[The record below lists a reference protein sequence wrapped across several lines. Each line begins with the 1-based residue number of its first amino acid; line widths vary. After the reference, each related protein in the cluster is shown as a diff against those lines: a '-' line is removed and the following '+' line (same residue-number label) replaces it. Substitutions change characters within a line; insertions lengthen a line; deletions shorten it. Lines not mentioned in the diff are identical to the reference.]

1 MSLDIENLSVLYK
14 ENSHAIQALE
24 EVNLE
29 LGSGTCLSVI
39 GESGSGKTTLALACL
54 GLLPKNAVIEGKVRF
69 HGRPVDYNDEGLL
82 NELRWASISMV
93 FQNGAANLNPVHRI
107 VDQVAEPLIQRR
119 NIDHAEAISS
129 AARILGEFG
138 LSPNEYGRFPQQLSG
153 GQIQRALLAMALIM
167 DPDVLI
173 LDEPT
178 CGLDALT
185 KSIVAN
191 TIRETKHQGK
201 AVLLITHD
209 LEFAEHNSD
218 VVAMLYL
225 GQIMETLPSKD
236 LFHAPMH
243 PYTMAMVR
251 SYPAMNTAKDL
262 GGIRGDAF
270 YRTMHQHGHK
280 KGAAYRHTH
289 IQLPGYEHESGHA
302 PSTGCIF
309 QNRCTQVIDAC
320 RLEPVALEAIG
331 EHEVRCVRHGIV
343 DILSLKEVEK
353 KYGDIVA
360 LKPTNLN
367 IKAGEVFSLVG
378 ETGSGKTTLAM
389 VAAGALKPEG
399 GKRIFKGKDMDGWI
413 RKDYES
419 FSRETGVVFQNPVEA
434 ISHRFTVF
442 EAVAE
447 PLRIHGLLNSK
458 HEVEKRVKEA
468 LGYVHLSTDSAFLG
482 RYPHEL
488 NMGALQRIS
497 IARALIMKPSLLIA
511 DEPTSSLD
519 PSVQAKVI
527 KLLLE
532 LQIEMGLS
540 MLFVTHDIGLAR
552 KISDRIGVMLRG
564 RLVEIGAA
572 SLIIERPA
580 HPYTKL
586 LIDSVSGSLPEMP
599 KSDSGAASNS
609 GCPFTE
615 RCTRV
620 KDICK
625 HKNPSLIG
633 IKERFVACHYPL
645 ICEDLLIR
653 DKEEN
658 IG

>member
-1 MSLDIENLSVLYK
+1 MSLYIEKLSVLYK

-24 EVNLE
+24 EINLE
-29 LGSGTCLSVI
+29 LHSGKCLSII

-54 GLLPKNAVIEGKVRF
+54 GLLPKNASIEGEIRLN
-69 HGRPVDYNDEGLL
+69 GRPVDYDDEKSLNDV
-82 NELRWASISMV
+82 RWAEISIV

-107 VDQVAEPLIQRR
+107 IDQVAEPLIHRKS
-119 NIDHAEAISS
+119 IGHEEAISS
-129 AARILGEFG
+129 AAKILGEFG
-138 LSPNEYGRFPQQLSG
+138 LGHNEYNRFPQQLSG
-153 GQIQRALLAMALIM
+153 GQIQRVLLAMALIM

-185 KSIVAN
+185 KSMVAN
-191 TIRETKHQGK
+191 TIRETKYKNK

-209 LEFAEHNSD
+209 LEFAERNSD

-236 LFHAPMH
+236 LFHSPMH

-251 SYPAMNTAKDL
+251 SYPAMNTARDL

-280 KGAAYRHTH
+280 KGAVYRHTH
-289 IQLPGYEHESGHA
+289 IQSPGYEHESGHA

-309 QNRCTQVIDAC
+309 QNRCTQAVDAC
-320 RLEPVALEAIG
+320 RLEPVALEVIG
-331 EHEVRCVRHGIV
+331 GHEVRCVRRGIV
-343 DILSLKEVEK
+343 DILSLQGVEK
-353 KYGDIVA
+353 KYGDVVA
-360 LKPTNLN
+360 LNSTNLT

-378 ETGSGKTTLAM
+378 ETGSGKSTLAM
-389 VAAGALKPEG
+389 MAAGVIKPEN
-399 GKRIFKGKDMDGWI
+399 GKRIFEGKDMDDWI
-413 RKDYES
+413 RGDYES
-419 FSRETGVVFQNPVEA
+419 FSRKTGVVFQNPAEA

-447 PLRIHGLLNSK
+447 PLRIHGLFNNNDELNTK
-458 HEVEKRVKEA
+458 VKKA
-468 LGYVHLSTDSAFLG
+468 LGYVHLSTDNAFLG

-488 NMGALQRIS
+488 NMGALQRVS
-497 IARALIMKPSLLIA
+497 IARALVLKPSLLIA

-532 LQIEMGLS
+532 LQTELGLS

-552 KISDRIGVMLRG
+552 KISDRIGVMLSG
-564 RLVEIGAA
+564 RLVEMGPA

-580 HPYTKL
+580 HPYTRL
-586 LIDSVSGSLPEMP
+586 LIDSVSGILPDFP
-599 KSDSGAASNS
+599 KSQLTLASNS

-615 RCTRV
+615 RCNRV
-620 KDICK
+620 TDVCK
-625 HKNPSLIG
+625 HKNPLLIG
-633 IKERFVACHYPL
+633 IEERLVACHYPL
-645 ICEDLLIR
+645 ISKNVR
-653 DKEEN
+653 
-658 IG
+658 